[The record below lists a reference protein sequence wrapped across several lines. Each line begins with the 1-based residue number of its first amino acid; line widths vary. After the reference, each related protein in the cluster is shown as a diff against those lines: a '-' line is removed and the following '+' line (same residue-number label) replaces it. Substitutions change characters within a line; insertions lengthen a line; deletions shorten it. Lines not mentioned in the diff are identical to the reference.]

1 VSSLPDRALGT
12 PGFQAD
18 DGSADP
24 KVLAAL
30 DAFANGLG
38 GSADVLAALAG
49 GRLLVPVVAVLD
61 QAGESADGVRV
72 DKASHMATVSTTGR
86 DGRRGQLAF
95 TCTEAMWRWNP
106 VARPVPVTT
115 RRAAEAALAD
125 AADALVID
133 LAGPV
138 TFSVDAGELRALAA
152 GWRPVGAEHG
162 GAAWAVAVGLAGQPE
177 NGTAASLDSAATAES
192 IPVRRRV
199 SGWAAR
205 VVRVAREALRGPHRQ
220 VR

>member
-30 DAFANGLG
+30 DAYANGLG
-38 GSADVLAALAG
+38 GSADVLAAFAG

-61 QAGESADGVRV
+61 EAGESVHGVQA
-72 DKASHMATVSTTGR
+72 DKAAHMATVSTTGR

-95 TCTEAMWRWNP
+95 TCTEAMRRWNP
-106 VARPVPVTT
+106 TARPVPVTT

-125 AADALVID
+125 GADALVID

-152 GWRPVGAEHG
+152 GWRPVAAEHG
-162 GAAWAVAVGLAGQPE
+162 GATWAVAVGLTGQSE
-177 NGTAASLDSAATAES
+177 NGTAEPAATATS
-192 IPVRRRV
+192 IPVRRRMRARAGRAV
-199 SGWAAR
+199 RAAR
-205 VVRVAREALRGPHRQ
+205 AALRGARRQ

>member
-1 VSSLPDRALGT
+1 MSSLPDRALGT
-12 PGFQAD
+12 PGFQTD

-30 DAFANGLG
+30 DAYANGLG

-61 QAGESADGVRV
+61 EAGQSADGVRV
-72 DKASHMATVSTTGR
+72 DKASHLATVSTTGR

-95 TCTEAMWRWNP
+95 TCTDAMRRWNP
-106 VARPVPVTT
+106 AARPVPVTA
-115 RRAAEAALAD
+115 RRAAEAVLAD
-125 AADALVID
+125 GADALVLD

-152 GWRPVGAEHG
+152 GWRPVAAEHG
-162 GAAWAVAVGLAGQPE
+162 GAAWAVAVGLAGQSVDR
-177 NGTAASLDSAATAES
+177 TAARLESAATAQS
-192 IPVRRRV
+192 NPARRRMRA
-199 SGWAAR
+199 WAAR
-205 VVRVAREALRGPHRQ
+205 AVRAVRAAGRQ

>member
-1 VSSLPDRALGT
+1 MSSLPDRAIGT
-12 PGFQAD
+12 PGFRAD

-30 DAFANGLG
+30 GAYANGLG

-61 QAGESADGVRV
+61 EAGESADGVRM

-95 TCTEAMWRWNP
+95 TCLEAMRRWNP
-106 VARPVPVTT
+106 AARPVPVTA

-125 AADALVID
+125 GADALVID

-152 GWRPVGAEHG
+152 GWRPLAVEHEGAT
-162 GAAWAVAVGLAGQPE
+162 WAVAVGLAGQPE
-177 NGTAASLDSAATAES
+177 NGTAGAARPGGTAL
-192 IPVRRRV
+192 PARRRIRARAGRAV
-199 SGWAAR
+199 DLIRAALSGAR
-205 VVRVAREALRGPHRQ
+205 RRDR
-220 VR
+220 